1 MKNKS
6 FREEVEEYCDLLIE
20 CAKND
25 EVSNE
30 LIDKKKR
37 IIELFKKEVEKGL
50 PLTEMLR
57 K

>member
-20 CAKND
+20 CAKHD

-50 PLTEMLR
+50 PLTEMIR